1 MQPTTEALNPVRSSK
16 KAHEMP
22 VEFQDVPKA
31 TIVLAG
37 VVLLGEQPQRDKF
50 ADLADTEIM
59 SEMVISGP
67 VPAGP
72 APGSPA
78 NVGEAGLVLTLHR
91 DRIQVISAPSRTAI
105 ERQYPSFDDLE
116 RLAEVAGHAIEAT
129 ELEGQRQ
136 IAYGF
141 NIELVYRHGEEVS
154 SDQYLAHRLF
164 SNRQFGIEDWPLM
177 GGGGKVSFEGNGAR
191 WNFTVEPRANDTSG
205 KRVYLSLN
213 LHRDS
218 QEVPSREEI
227 LDSLREIWER
237 SHKFATDLDES
248 V

>member
-1 MQPTTEALNPVRSSK
+1 
-16 KAHEMP
+16 MP

-37 VVLLGEQPQRDKF
+37 VVLLGEQSQRDKF
-50 ADLADTEIM
+50 ADLVDTEIM
-59 SEMVISGP
+59 SEMVVSGP
-67 VPAGP
+67 VPTGP

-105 ERQYPSFDDLE
+105 ERQYPSFGDLE
-116 RLAEVAGHAIEAT
+116 RLAEVAGHAIDAT
-129 ELEGQRQ
+129 ELGGQRQ

-154 SDQYLAHRLF
+154 ADQYLAYRLF
-164 SNRQFGIEDWPLM
+164 SNRQFGIEDWPLI
-177 GGGGKVSFEGNGAR
+177 GGGGKFSFESSDAR
-191 WNFTVEPRANDTSG
+191 WNLTVEPRANDTSG

-218 QEVPSREEI
+218 QQVPDREEI
-227 LDSLREIWER
+227 SDALREIWER
-237 SHKFATDLDES
+237 SHKFANELDES

>member
-1 MQPTTEALNPVRSSK
+1 
-16 KAHEMP
+16 MP

-50 ADLADTEIM
+50 ADLVDTEIM
-59 SEMVISGP
+59 SEMVVSSP
-67 VPAGP
+67 VPTGP
-72 APGSPA
+72 TPGSPA
-78 NVGEAGLVLTLHR
+78 NIGEAGLVLTLHR

-116 RLAEVAGHAIEAT
+116 RLADVAGHAIEAT

-141 NIELVYRHGEEVS
+141 NIELVYRQGEEVS
-154 SDQYLAHRLF
+154 SEQYLAHRLF
-164 SNRQFGIEDWPLM
+164 SNRQFGIENWPLV
-177 GGGGKVSFEGNGAR
+177 GGGGKFSFEGNNAR
-191 WNFTVEPRANDTSG
+191 WNLAVEPRANDNSG
-205 KRVYLSLN
+205 KRIYLSLN
-213 LHRDS
+213 LHRNS
-218 QEVPSREEI
+218 QQVPNREEI

-237 SHKFATDLDES
+237 SHKFATELDEG